1 MNWLVTIVGI
11 FIVGFLAFGTYH
23 VKTEA
28 IQTERQ
34 LVAANEAIGKAQ
46 HRKRMLEAELAYKS
60 DLEWIEKYAKNV
72 LNMKPIRAKQ
82 FIQHAQLDRKFGP
95 IMDFSADYASLTQ
108 SQEEFQ

>member
-1 MNWLVTIVGI
+1 MNWLVTVVGI
-11 FIVGFLAFGTYH
+11 FIVGFLAFGTYR

-34 LVAANEAIGKAQ
+34 LVAADEAIGKAQ
-46 HRKRMLEAELAYKS
+46 QRKRMLEAELAHKS

-82 FIQHAQLDRKFGP
+82 FIQTAELDRKFGP
-95 IMDFSADYASLTQ
+95 VMDFSSDYASLTH
-108 SQEEFQ
+108 SREDFQ